1 MLHQSAVNNAGSMV
15 GTTALPH
22 ICPIRTKPQY
32 RSDNLSFERKNIQ
45 AMAGYVSGEQPDS
58 ADVIKLNTNEN
69 PYPPGPAVA
78 AALASLHVD
87 NIRRYPPPTAMALR
101 QSLAHL
107 HKLHTDNIIVTNG
120 GDELLR
126 LLLATFLDT
135 DECVGVAAPSYSLY
149 DVLVAAHGCKMQ
161 NFALQDDWSLPPT
174 LAMELNAASIK
185 LCFVVNPHA
194 PSGKL
199 TAATELKKLAND
211 FKGLLVID
219 EAYVDFVD
227 PMLQHDCV
235 PFVHELD
242 NVIILRSFSK
252 GYSLAGLRMAY
263 GIGAKSLIDPMQYKT
278 KDSYNTDFIAQTLA
292 RAAIEDQAYAS
303 DTWQKVREQ
312 REWLRIELDK
322 LGLHAPASQSNF
334 LLVDVPEGF
343 AAADIY
349 EALKTHGILVRYFK
363 LPRLDNRLRITIGTP
378 AENQK
383 LLTALS
389 SIVGITTTEREK

>member
-1 MLHQSAVNNAGSMV
+1 MN
-15 GTTALPH
+15 
-22 ICPIRTKPQY
+22 
-32 RSDNLSFERKNIQ
+32 FERKNIQ
-45 AMAGYVSGEQPDS
+45 AMTGYVSGEQPET

-78 AALASLHVD
+78 RALASLQVE

-101 QSLAHL
+101 ESLARL
-107 HKLHTDNIIVTNG
+107 HNLQPDNILVTNG

-161 NFALQDDWSLPPT
+161 NFALQDDWSLPAN
-174 LAMELNAASIK
+174 LAEQLNAAGIK

-194 PSGKL
+194 PSGTL
-199 TAATELKKLAND
+199 TAAAELKKLALE

-219 EAYVDFVD
+219 EAYVDFVE
-227 PMLQHDCV
+227 PGLEHDCV
-235 PFVHELD
+235 PFVKELE

-263 GIGAKSLIDPMQYKT
+263 GMGAKSLIDPMQYKT
-278 KDSYNTDFIAQTLA
+278 KDSYNTDLIAQTLA
-292 RAAIEDQAYAS
+292 RAAIEDQEYAGG
-303 DTWQKVREQ
+303 TWKKVREQ
-312 REWLRIELDK
+312 REWLRRELGR
-322 LGLHAPASQSNF
+322 LQFSAPESQSNF
-334 LLVDVPEGF
+334 LLAEVPPPF
-343 AAADIY
+343 AAQKIY
-349 EALKTHGILVRYFK
+349 EALKDHGILVRYFK
-363 LPRLDNRLRITIGTP
+363 LPRLDNCLRITVGTP

-383 LLTALS
+383 LMTALS
-389 SIVGITTTEREK
+389 SIVSSIPVRDGK

>member
-1 MLHQSAVNNAGSMV
+1 MA
-15 GTTALPH
+15 GTTALQL
-22 ICPIRTKPQY
+22 ICPHRKEPQY
-32 RSDNLSFERKNIQ
+32 RSNTLSFERKNIQ
-45 AMAGYVSGEQPDS
+45 AMAGYVSGEQPET

-78 AALASLHVD
+78 SALAALHVD

-107 HKLHTDNIIVTNG
+107 HNLHTDNIIVTNG

-135 DECVGVAAPSYSLY
+135 DECVGIAAPSYSLY
-149 DVLVAAHGCKMQ
+149 DVLVAAHGCRMQ
-161 NFALQDDWSLPPT
+161 NFALQADWSLPPDF
-174 LAMELNAASIK
+174 AAQLNAADIK

-199 TAATELKKLAND
+199 TAAAELRNLAAG

-227 PMLQHDCV
+227 PALRHDCV
-235 PFVHELD
+235 PFVRELE

-263 GIGAKSLIDPMQYKT
+263 GIGAKVLIDPMQYKT
-278 KDSYNTDFIAQTLA
+278 KDSYNTDLIAQTLA

-303 DTWQKVREQ
+303 STWQKVREQ
-312 REWLRIELDK
+312 REWLRAELGK
-322 LGLHAPASQSNF
+322 LGLQAPASQSNF
-334 LLVDVPEGF
+334 LLADVPQGF
-343 AAADIY
+343 EAVKVY
-349 EALKTHGILVRYFK
+349 EALKARGILVRYFK

-378 AENQK
+378 EENQK
-383 LLTALS
+383 LITALS
-389 SIVGITTTEREK
+389 AIVAEGRR